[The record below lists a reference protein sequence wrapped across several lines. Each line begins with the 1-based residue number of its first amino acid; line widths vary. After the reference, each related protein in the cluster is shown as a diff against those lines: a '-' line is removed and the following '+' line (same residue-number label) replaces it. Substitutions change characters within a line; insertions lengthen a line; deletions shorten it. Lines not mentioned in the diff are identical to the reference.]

1 MKTLTPKKR
10 QIKQREAKILDVA
23 RLMVVK
29 EGYAGLNMDRIAE
42 EIGVSKGTIY
52 NHFACKEEIVIAL
65 AIKNVSKRTELFEK
79 AFRYEGC
86 PRHRLLAIAYAA
98 EKFAVDYS
106 DFFLLEQILC
116 LSSVREKTSDKRQ
129 MIISDCEIQCVIMI
143 GGVVRDA
150 IESGDLVLTDG
161 VTPEDIV
168 FGLWALTSGAY
179 SIIVTSQTLSHLVS
193 NDPYETVRC
202 HLAKLLDGYEWKPL
216 SRDFDRNELLED
228 IRTKIFPDQ
237 PE

>member
-1 MKTLTPKKR
+1 MNTLTPKKR

-23 RLMVVK
+23 RQMVVQ

-79 AFRYEGC
+79 AFQYQGC
-86 PRHRLLAIAYAA
+86 PRYRLLAIAHAA
-98 EKFAVDYS
+98 EKFAVDYP
-106 DFFLLEQILC
+106 DFFLFEQILC
-116 LSSVREKTSDKRQ
+116 LSSVREKTSDMRQ
-129 MIISDCEIQCVIMI
+129 SIISECEIQCVIMI

-150 IESGDLVLTDG
+150 IESGDLILTDDL
-161 VTPEDIV
+161 TPEDIV

-179 SIIVTSQTLSHLVS
+179 SIIVTSQTLTHLIT

-202 HLAKLLDGYEWKPL
+202 HMARLLDGYGWKPL
-216 SRDFDRNELLED
+216 SANYNRNELLED
-228 IRTKIFPDQ
+228 IRAKVFRAHAS
-237 PE
+237 